1 MKTSALADLRLRCYN
16 EPMDPQNPMR
26 AYIAIKY
33 HEDNGNRDQ
42 IEAISNALEACGFDT
57 VCIARDVER
66 WGEVDLSPHELMTH
80 TFKAIDWSDLVVVD
94 LTEKGVGVGIEA
106 GYAHA
111 QGKEIVT
118 IAQRGADISATL
130 RGISARVIVYDTLA
144 ALAPLLRTNLRRG
157 LPPAETP

>member
-1 MKTSALADLRLRCYN
+1 MDLTK
-16 EPMDPQNPMR
+16 PMR
-26 AYIAIKY
+26 AYLAIKY
-33 HEDNGNRDQ
+33 HEDNSNRDR
-42 IEAISNALEACGFDT
+42 IEAITRALEACGFDT
-57 VCIARDVER
+57 VCIVRDVER
-66 WGEVDLSPHELMTH
+66 WGEVDLSPRDLMAH
-80 TFKAIDWSDLVVVD
+80 TFRAIDWSDLVIVD

-144 ALAPLLRTNLRRG
+144 ALAPLLRTTLCREP
-157 LPPAETP
+157 PPAAAP